1 MLSSEDLIKIF
12 AKPGD
17 LARKIHQKAFV
28 LLILLQEPKEQ
39 GVHLRNPQKS
49 QEVFRG
55 KSESQNG
62 VGWKG
67 PQRSFS
73 DHLGNLSG
81 IL

>member
-28 LLILLQEPKEQ
+28 LLILLHEPKEQ

-49 QEVFRG
+49 QEVFGG
-55 KSESQNG
+55 KGITESKNG

-67 PQRSFS
+67 P
-73 DHLGNLSG
+73 
-81 IL
+81 